1 MRPIWSIVGDGSI
14 VEGNGPN
21 ILMDHDT
28 KANVGGIAVDDE
40 HDIDVQKL

>member
-1 MRPIWSIVGDGSI
+1 MGDVSI